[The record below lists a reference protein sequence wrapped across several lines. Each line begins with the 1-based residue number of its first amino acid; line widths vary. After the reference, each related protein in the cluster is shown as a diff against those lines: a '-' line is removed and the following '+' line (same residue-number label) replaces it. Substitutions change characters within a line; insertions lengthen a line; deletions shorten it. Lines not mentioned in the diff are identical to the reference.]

1 MISLIAYGHLVSV
14 NKVLQVFNVIV
25 VGSSVGADD
34 LQPFTTVDGT
44 TQFAENSAIMPT
56 GLVFVT
62 VTCVN
67 QALLYTTVTSDGVL
81 VFSSPPDHANA
92 TLTILS
98 LAQTVYPIME
108 NFVPSPS
115 LILSW
120 TGFEDLESSHLYY
133 EYRITES
140 SGATQGWI
148 DAGATL
154 QLLISNFNITQDQK
168 HTVEIRARNPAGL
181 ISQPIAENFTISAQ
195 VPVDTG
201 VYVCVVCVFVVCGCV
216 MHCYIEIKIRNW
228 QANS

>member
-1 MISLIAYGHLVSV
+1 MFSD
-14 NKVLQVFNVIV
+14 IV
-25 VGSSVGADD
+25 VGSSVGTDD
-34 LQPFTTVDGT
+34 LQPFTKVDGT
-44 TQFAENSAIMPT
+44 TRSAESNVVMPT
-56 GLVFVT
+56 GLVFVK

-98 LAQTVYPIME
+98 SAQTVYPIME

-120 TGFEDLESSHLYY
+120 TGFEDLKSSHLYY
-133 EYRITES
+133 EYRITEF
-140 SGATQGWI
+140 SGATEGWI
-148 DAGATL
+148 DVGATL
-154 QLLISNFNITQDQK
+154 QLLISNFNITQNQT

-181 ISQPIAENFTISAQ
+181 ISQPIAENFTISSQ

-201 VYVCVVCVFVVCGCV
+201 VCVGVCVCC
-216 MHCYIEIKIRNW
+216 
-228 QANS
+228 